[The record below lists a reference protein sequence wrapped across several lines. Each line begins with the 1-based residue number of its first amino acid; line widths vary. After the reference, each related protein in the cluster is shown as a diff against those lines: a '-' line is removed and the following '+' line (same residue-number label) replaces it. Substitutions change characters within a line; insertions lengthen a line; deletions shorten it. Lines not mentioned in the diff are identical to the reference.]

1 MKRQTTKLPKI
12 KQLPSGNFQAR
23 VYAGKDAD
31 GKAVY
36 KSITRPTYAE
46 VQMELA
52 TFKVEH
58 KEEKAQAAAN
68 RTVRDAI
75 QDYININSSVFS
87 PSTVRLYNGLLR
99 NSLQSLMSVKL
110 SQIDQNTVQKAVNAE
125 SARGVSPKT
134 VRNAYGLFTAA
145 MAAEMPDRV
154 FRVNLPQK
162 VRSDISIPTEEEVKK
177 LLETAEGTDMELPV
191 LLGACCGMRRS
202 EIGALTWGD
211 IDIQSE
217 TISINQAMVLGDDHQ
232 LNIKGTKTTAGKR
245 LIKLFPFVTAKLSSA
260 RVGKASTDHVT
271 IDPIAISNRWRW
283 VLRHSGVKHYRF
295 HDLRHYLVSVML
307 SLNVPKK
314 YIADYVGHETEDM
327 IDQVYG
333 HIMAS
338 KKTSIQEELQ
348 EYFTGVFGKCET
360 KYETNSKSDCE

>member
-1 MKRQTTKLPKI
+1 MKRNTIKLPKI

-36 KSITRPTYAE
+36 RSITRPTYAE
-46 VQMELA
+46 VQLELA
-52 TFKVEH
+52 AFKVEH
-58 KEEKAQAAAN
+58 KEEKVQAVAN
-68 RTVRDAI
+68 RTVRDVI

-110 SQIDQNTVQKAVNAE
+110 PQIDQNTVQKAVNEEA
-125 SARGVSPKT
+125 ARVSPKA

-145 MAAEMPDRV
+145 MAVEMPDRV

-162 VRSDISIPTEEEVKK
+162 IKSNISIPTEEEVKK
-177 LLETAEGTDMELPV
+177 LLETAEGTDMEIPV

-211 IDIQSE
+211 INLDSE
-217 TISINQAMVLGDDHQ
+217 IITINKAMVVGEDKQMH
-232 LNIKGTKTTAGKR
+232 IKGTKSAAGKR
-245 LIKLFPFVTAKLSSA
+245 TIKLFPFVVCRLAEACEGRSP
-260 RVGKASTDHVT
+260 TDAVT
-271 IDPIAISNRWRW
+271 IDPPAITSRWRW
-283 VLRHSGVKHYRF
+283 VLRHAEIPHYRF

-307 SLNVPKK
+307 SLNIPKK

-327 IDQVYG
+327 IEQVYG

-338 KKTSIQEELQ
+338 KKTSVQDELQ
-348 EYFTGVFGKCET
+348 AYFLGVFGQK
-360 KYETNSKSDCE
+360 

>member
-52 TFKVEH
+52 SFKVEH
-58 KEEKAQAAAN
+58 KEEKTQARAN

-75 QDYININSSVFS
+75 QDYVNVNSAIFS
-87 PSTVRLYNGLLR
+87 PSSVRLYKSYLQH
-99 NSLQSLMSVKL
+99 SLQSLMDVKL
-110 SQIDQNTVQKAVNAE
+110 SQLDQNTVQKAINEE
-125 SARGVSPKT
+125 SARVSSKS

-145 MAAEMPDRV
+145 MAVEMPERV

-162 VRSDISIPTEEEVKK
+162 VKSDISIPTEDEVKK
-177 LLETAEGTDMELPV
+177 LLETAAGTDMEIPV

-202 EIGALTWGD
+202 EIGALTWAD
-211 IDIQSE
+211 IDLKGE
-217 TISINQAMVLGDDHQ
+217 TISINKAMVVGEDKQMHV
-232 LNIKGTKTTAGKR
+232 KGTKSTAGKR
-245 LIKLFPFVTAKLSSA
+245 TIKLFPFVVGKLSDA
-260 RVGKASTDHVT
+260 RDGHAPTDAVT
-271 IDPIAISNRWRW
+271 IDPNAITSRWRW
-283 VLRHSGVKHYRF
+283 VVRHAEVPHYRF

-307 SLNVPKK
+307 SLNVPKN
-314 YIADYVGHETEDM
+314 YIADYVGHETENM

-338 KKTSIQEELQ
+338 KKLSVQDELQ
-348 EYFTGVFGKCET
+348 KYFSGVFE
-360 KYETNSKSDCE
+360 

>member
-1 MKRQTTKLPKI
+1 MKRNTTKLPKI

-31 GKAVY
+31 GKTVY

-58 KEEKAQAAAN
+58 KEEKVQAKAN

-75 QDYININSSVFS
+75 QEYISINSSVFS

-99 NSLQSLMSVKL
+99 NSLRSLLDVKL
-110 SQIDQNTVQKAVNAE
+110 SQIDQNAVQKAVNEEA
-125 SARGVSPKT
+125 SRVSPKT
-134 VRNAYGLFTAA
+134 VRNAYGLFSAA
-145 MAAEMPDRV
+145 MAVEMPDRV

-162 VRSDISIPTEEEVKK
+162 VKSDISIPSEEEVKK
-177 LLETAEGTDMELPV
+177 LLRTAEGTDMEIPV

-202 EIGALTWGD
+202 EIGALTWAD
-211 IDIQSE
+211 VDLQAE
-217 TISINQAMVLGDDHQ
+217 TISINKAMVVGDDEQMHV
-232 LNIKGTKTTAGKR
+232 KGTKSTAGKR
-245 LIKLFPFVTAKLSSA
+245 TIKLFPYVSDKLKQA
-260 RVGKASTDHVT
+260 GAGKSPAERIT
-271 IDPIAISNRWRW
+271 IDPNAITSRWRW
-283 VLRHSGVKHYRF
+283 VIRHAEVPRYRF

-314 YIADYVGHETEDM
+314 YIADYVGHETENM

-338 KKTSIQEELQ
+338 KKLSVQDELQ
-348 EYFTGVFGKCET
+348 AYFSGVLGDK
-360 KYETNSKSDCE
+360 

>member
-36 KSITRPTYAE
+36 KSIARPTYAE

-52 TFKVEH
+52 SFKVEH
-58 KEEKAQAAAN
+58 KEEKTRARAN
-68 RTVRDAI
+68 RTVRDAM
-75 QDYININSSVFS
+75 QDYINVNSAIFS
-87 PSTVRLYNGLLR
+87 PSTVRLYRGLMR
-99 NSLQSLMSVKL
+99 NSLQSLMDVKL
-110 SQIDQNTVQKAVNAE
+110 SQIDLNTLQKAVNEEA
-125 SARGVSPKT
+125 ARVSPKA

-145 MAAEMPDRV
+145 MAVEMPERV

-162 VRSDISIPTEEEVKK
+162 VKSDISIPTEDEVKK
-177 LLETAEGTDMELPV
+177 LLETAAGTDMEIPV

-202 EIGALTWGD
+202 EIGALTWAD
-211 IDIQSE
+211 IDLKGE
-217 TISINQAMVLGDDHQ
+217 TISINKAMVVGEDEQMHV
-232 LNIKGTKTTAGKR
+232 KGTKSTAGKR
-245 LIKLFPFVTAKLSSA
+245 TIKLFPFVVNKLSDA
-260 RVGKASTDHVT
+260 RDGRSPTDAVT
-271 IDPIAISNRWRW
+271 IDPKAITSRWRW
-283 VLRHSGVKHYRF
+283 VVRHAEVPRYRF

-307 SLNVPKK
+307 SLNVPKN
-314 YIADYVGHETEDM
+314 YIADYVGHETENM

-338 KKTSIQEELQ
+338 KKLSVQDELQ
-348 EYFTGVFGKCET
+348 KYFSGVFE
-360 KYETNSKSDCE
+360 